1 MMPHY
6 AFFSEF
12 MLAKAQPP
20 MHQNLAANL
29 RHLCADYPSVAAI
42 CREIGINHQQFAK
55 YLNGRS
61 MPSPNNLRRI
71 GRFFDVGEHILL
83 GDHAELRRHTT
94 QLAKT
99 EADRRRDPLIDVF
112 PGDLQRLRPF
122 LGSYQVF
129 FRAPNDPTKAIVNV
143 AFLDERNGTVYSRVV
158 EALTEGKSSTR
169 RWTRC
174 DGKAAFRA
182 GQVFV
187 VDSERGPDAPVSLYI
202 LNKPHRDKSKLLFGT
217 MSYLASLS
225 GRTPTSSPVV
235 WKRAENY
242 RSVREL
248 FSKSGIVDLKS
259 TKLDMKVRQHLLGAS
274 TDSDANIITE

>member
-1 MMPHY
+1 MSTAP
-6 AFFSEF
+6 
-12 MLAKAQPP
+12 
-20 MHQNLAANL
+20 
-29 RHLCADYPSVAAI
+29 VGG
-42 CREIGINHQQFAK
+42 CRLQGDRHQQFAK

-61 MPSPNNLRRI
+61 MPSPNN
-71 GRFFDVGEHILL
+71 
-83 GDHAELRRHTT
+83 LRRHTT

-129 FRAPNDPTKAIVNV
+129 FRAPVDPTKAIINV

-158 EALTEGKSSTR
+158 EALSEGKSSTR

-182 GQVFV
+182 GQIFV
-187 VDSERGPDAPVSLYI
+187 VDSKRGPDAPLSLYI

-217 MSYLASLS
+217 MPYLTPLS
-225 GRTPTSSPVV
+225 GREPTSSPFL
-235 WKRAENY
+235 WKRAKTTTLSESCS
-242 RSVREL
+242 RKAVS
-248 FSKSGIVDLKS
+248 S
-259 TKLDMKVRQHLLGAS
+259 TCKAP
-274 TDSDANIITE
+274 E